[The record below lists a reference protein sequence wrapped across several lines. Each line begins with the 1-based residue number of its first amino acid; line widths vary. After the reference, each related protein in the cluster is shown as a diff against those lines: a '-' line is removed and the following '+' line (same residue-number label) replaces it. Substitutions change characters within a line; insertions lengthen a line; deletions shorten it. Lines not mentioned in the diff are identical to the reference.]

1 VSLGIEWDLD
11 TVIAIL
17 SIVVP
22 LVAFGWEFGVVG
34 RKRLGYRVQ
43 MDTLAT
49 DTAHSPYAGVLR
61 ELHDDHG
68 STLTNPSFVLLRIEN
83 AGWQPIVESDY
94 LTSESDKTG
103 IRVTFAHRRVAG
115 AVVTEPSQPEL
126 RDFFSEEVG
135 GFGYGE
141 ENGHGLIRLPKVKLN
156 RRAHYKVLAVLEST
170 SGDQREDFPDPV
182 FRADVSGGGNGR
194 GLFARFV
201 KFKMARTESHRFA
214 SRPGWV
220 FITLLALGVLIQA
233 GTLTLAPEP
242 APRDCVGGTLYLHG
256 STAFEPAV
264 RQAAEAY
271 TARCELADVSIPI
284 TEDTFRGSTEGLT
297 DLDRAGRDAGVK
309 PGDGLADHIAF
320 SDGKALGNHPRL
332 LSRPLAYL
340 PYTLVVNEDAGVEN
354 LKREEIR
361 AIYAGDIKRWS
372 EVGGADLPVHL
383 VSRHRG
389 SGTRTALVERVL
401 GGAEPVAPTVS
412 DCTAL
417 TAAAW
422 GACEVG
428 TTGTLLD
435 MTAGVPGALGH
446 SEVSSAERQDGVV
459 MLRIDDQEPSL
470 TGVEEGDYPYWQTE
484 YAYTYGRAPDGSL
497 AQAFLSFLTVE
508 AGRETLGSSARLCSE
523 VDKPGLCEP
532 G

>member
-1 VSLGIEWDLD
+1 MSLGIDWDLD
-11 TVIAIL
+11 TIIAIL

-22 LVAFGWEFGVVG
+22 LAAFGWEFGVVG

-83 AGWQPIVESDY
+83 AGWQPIVEGDY

-103 IRVTFAHRRVAG
+103 IRVTFQYRRVAG

-126 RDFFSEEVG
+126 RDFFTEEVG

-141 ENGHGLIRLPKVKLN
+141 ENGAGLIRLPKVKLN

-182 FRADVSGGGNGR
+182 FRADVSGGNGR
-194 GLFARFV
+194 GLLARFV
-201 KFKMARTESHRFA
+201 KFKMSKTESHRFA

-220 FITLLALGVLIQA
+220 FVTLLALGVLIQA
-233 GTLTLAPEP
+233 ATLTFAPEP

-264 RQAAEAY
+264 RKAAAAY
-271 TARCELADVSIPI
+271 TDRCRRAEVRIPV
-284 TEDTFRGSTEGLT
+284 TADTFNGSTEGLN
-297 DLDRAGRDAGVK
+297 DLERVGEDAGIE
-309 PGDGLADHIAF
+309 PGEGLADHIAF

-340 PYTLVVNEDAGVEN
+340 PYTLVVNADADVED
-354 LKREEIR
+354 LTREQIR
-361 AIYAGDIKRWS
+361 DIYTGKVKRWS
-372 EVGGADLPVHL
+372 DVGGADIPVHL
-383 VSRHRG
+383 VNRHRG

-401 GGAEPVAPTVS
+401 GGKEPVAPTVS

-417 TAAAW
+417 TPATW

-428 TTGTLLD
+428 KTSTLVD
-435 MTAGVPGALGH
+435 MTADIPGAIGY
-446 SEVSSAERQDGVV
+446 SEVSSAEREDGVV
-459 MLRIDDQEPSL
+459 LLRIDGQEPTL
-470 TGVEEGDYPYWQTE
+470 TGVEQGDYPYWETE

-508 AGRETLGSSARLCSE
+508 AGRETLGPYARLCSE

-532 G
+532 T